1 MLKES
6 KLFRFLTHNK
16 LLNPVKFSSWMGR
29 MSARKMPHFLL
40 TPLLKLYIHHYNI
53 DMSQFDLDLGKVK
66 TFNEFFTRKLK
77 PGSRTFAGKLLSP
90 ADSILTDFGAVN
102 EDIILEVKGMECSLN
117 ELFFGNDHCSFNSFA
132 VFYLSPADYH
142 RFHAPFDFEIEK
154 IAYVPGKL
162 HSVKPKKLDSYSD
175 LYCLNR
181 RVIIYGN
188 SAHGKFALIFVGA
201 LVVGRII
208 LNFFKVSN
216 RRNYQ
221 LDIISKSI
229 TKGEELG
236 YFELGSTVIL
246 LMESNI
252 LSGIIKEKGEHVL
265 VGENLIDQESMTNYE
280 LKITN

>member
-6 KLFRFLTHNK
+6 KLFKFLTQNK
-16 LLNPVKFSSWMGR
+16 LLNPVKFSALMGR
-29 MSARKMPHFLL
+29 IASKRLPKFVLIPM
-40 TPLLKLYIHHYNI
+40 LKLYIKNYRI
-53 DMSQFDLDLGKVK
+53 DMSQFDIDLNKIK

-77 PGSRTFAGKLLSP
+77 AGTRSFSGDLISP
-90 ADSILTDFGAVN
+90 ADSIITDFGKVN
-102 EDIILEVKGMECSLN
+102 KDIILEVKGLECSLN
-117 ELFFGNDHCSFNSFA
+117 ELFFGNDHCSFKSFA

-154 IAYVPGKL
+154 IAYIPGKL
-162 HSVKPKKLDSYSD
+162 HSVKPKKLDDYSD

-188 SAHGKFALIFVGA
+188 SEYGKFAMIFVGA

-221 LDIISKSI
+221 LDNISKSI
-229 TKGEELG
+229 IKGEELG

-252 LSGIIKEKGEHVL
+252 LSGISKEKGDHVL
-265 VGENLIDQESMTNYE
+265 VGENLIDQ
-280 LKITN
+280 